1 MVNDTSDFKLC
12 SKCNKGYKSIDI
24 INVRLPFNK
33 WKFVCRWCFKYK
45 EVITLDKDEQRK
57 MHEHMAKVTEAIT
70 KINHGEKLNDEDIRE
85 IFKSLMNAQMVV
97 SDTNEKLEK
106 ELDTQIQKLKDSIK
120 KLEDFL
126 FRDYSKDKE

>member
-1 MVNDTSDFKLC
+1 MYDYVITNGYSYANGVLNIK
-12 SKCNKGYKSIDI
+12 KKYQYKG
-24 INVRLPFNK
+24 
-33 WKFVCRWCFKYK
+33 
-45 EVITLDKDEQRK
+45 VITLDKDEQRK

-85 IFKSLMNAQMVV
+85 IFKSLMNAQMVL
-97 SDTNEKLEK
+97 SDTNEKLE
-106 ELDTQIQKLKDSIK
+106 ERFNAEVQVLKDSIK

>member
-1 MVNDTSDFKLC
+1 
-12 SKCNKGYKSIDI
+12 
-24 INVRLPFNK
+24 
-33 WKFVCRWCFKYK
+33 
-45 EVITLDKDEQRK
+45 LDKDFDK
-57 MHEHMAKVTEAIT
+57 DLHKHMADVTVAIT
-70 KINHGEKLNDEDIRE
+70 KINQGERLDDKDIRE
-85 IFKSLMNAQMVV
+85 ILRSLMNAQIMV

>member
-1 MVNDTSDFKLC
+1 M
-12 SKCNKGYKSIDI
+12 
-24 INVRLPFNK
+24 
-33 WKFVCRWCFKYK
+33 
-45 EVITLDKDEQRK
+45 QREEK
-57 MHEHMAKVTEAIT
+57 QLEEHMADVTVAIT
-70 KINHGEKLNDEDIRE
+70 KINQGERLDDKDIRE
-85 IFKSLMNAQMVV
+85 ILRSLMNAQIMV